1 MSRHAVVTGAAG
13 GLGRAVVEHLAA
25 RGWTVTGVDLR
36 AEALQRSVDEIAA
49 RTGANV
55 RGEVADLGTAQGPAD
70 VVGRAWAT
78 APVDALVN
86 AAGIYP
92 AVSFETLDVAVW
104 DRVQNVNVRAAVFAT
119 HALAE
124 LARGRVERP
133 AVVNLTSGAARRARP
148 GAAAYNV
155 SKAALVMATQAL
167 AVELA
172 AQGIRVNA
180 VSPGFFGVGS
190 EVNPVTPEYAA
201 AVSATL
207 LPGPADSAFVGHAVE
222 FLLSPAAGW
231 TTGSVLNVD
240 GGATA
245 GTNALPVH
253 WPAPTGWQL
262 GEVR

>member
-1 MSRHAVVTGAAG
+1 MNAPARRHAVVTGAAG
-13 GLGRAVVEHLAA
+13 GLGLAVTRHLAA
-25 RGWTVTGVDLR
+25 AGWTVTAVDLR
-36 AEALQRSVDEIAA
+36 GEALQRSVDGLPDVQ
-49 RTGANV
+49 TD
-55 RGEVADLGTAQGPAD
+55 VADLGSPDAPGD
-70 VVGRAWAT
+70 VVRRAWEF
-78 APVDALVN
+78 APVDGLVN

-92 AVSFETLDVAVW
+92 AVPFDTLGTAVW

-119 HALAE
+119 QALAE
-124 LARGRVERP
+124 LARGRGVRP

-190 EVNPVTPEYAA
+190 EVNPVTEEYAA

-207 LPGPADSAFVGHAVE
+207 LPGPADPVHVGHAVE

-253 WPAPTGWQL
+253 WPGPTRWQL
-262 GEVR
+262 GETR